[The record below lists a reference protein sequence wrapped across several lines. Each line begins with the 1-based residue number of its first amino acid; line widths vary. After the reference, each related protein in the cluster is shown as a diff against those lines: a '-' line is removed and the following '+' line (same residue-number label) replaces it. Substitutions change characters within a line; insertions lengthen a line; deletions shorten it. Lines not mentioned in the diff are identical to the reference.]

1 MYLLENFGTPTC
13 LKMHRTPTAANPD
26 CTTCWTSVLN
36 QHTWMDMARSHSG
49 ASNTSVAKNCFH
61 NNRSIPAE
69 TLLPCHSDGT
79 SDSHRNIHC
88 LLLQLTMICK
98 TTDSYLHPTLRVLA
112 TAEHNV
118 PQQSGR
124 AGAEAPGTNT
134 RTACSTPTN
143 ITPCTLAYS
152 SLCFIGCCR
161 PCGGTAEE

>member
-1 MYLLENFGTPTC
+1 
-13 LKMHRTPTAANPD
+13 MHRTPTAANPD
-26 CTTCWTSVLN
+26 CTTCWTSVLH

-112 TAEHNV
+112 TAEHDV

-124 AGAEAPGTNT
+124 ARAEAPGTNT